1 MSNIL
6 ISGSTIFFA
15 TSSDAF
21 GTVLADGE
29 NDVDAS
35 IIVTQSHVV
44 AKWEVDDD
52 EDTVVLK
59 SDKDNESGTRLLL
72 KSSRGTDGAIQ
83 VGDTAGEIDFVVAS
97 SSFTSGKMNTSGSLA
112 NIRAEVRSVST
123 RGVAGRLIFSLGK
136 DATTDAQD
144 LFQYEYSP
152 QSLAEFAQQHTASLL
167 LNDLSSGIRS
177 RIQMTD
183 ESGNTKFE
191 IRQGSVTASIVSASG
206 GLIGPLDGG
215 TF

>member
-1 MSNIL
+1 M
-6 ISGSTIFFA
+6 
-15 TSSDAF
+15 
-21 GTVLADGE
+21 
-29 NDVDAS
+29 
-35 IIVTQSHVV
+35 
-44 AKWEVDDD
+44 
-52 EDTVVLK
+52 K
-59 SDKDNESGTRLLL
+59 SDKDNASGTRLLL

-112 NIRAEVRSVST
+112 NIRAEVKDVSA
-123 RGVAGRLIFSLGK
+123 RGVAGRLIFSIGK

-167 LNDLSSGIRS
+167 MNDLSATLRS

-191 IRQGSVTASIVSASG
+191 IRHGDVTASIVSASG

>member
-6 ISGSTIFFA
+6 LSGSTIFFA
-15 TSSDAF
+15 TSSAAYGQTSSF
-21 GTVLADGE
+21 H
-29 NDVDAS
+29 
-35 IIVTQSHVV
+35 VTQSHVV
-44 AKWEVDDD
+44 ARWEVDDD
-52 EDTVVLK
+52 EDAVVLK
-59 SDKDNESGTRLLL
+59 SEKDTAAGTRLLL
-72 KSSRGTDGAIQ
+72 KASRGDDGAIQ
-83 VGDTAGEIDFVVAS
+83 VGDIAGEIDFVVAS

-112 NIRAEVRSVST
+112 NIRSEVKSVST
-123 RGVAGRLIFSLGK
+123 RGVAGRLIFSIGK
-136 DATTDAQD
+136 DANTDAQD